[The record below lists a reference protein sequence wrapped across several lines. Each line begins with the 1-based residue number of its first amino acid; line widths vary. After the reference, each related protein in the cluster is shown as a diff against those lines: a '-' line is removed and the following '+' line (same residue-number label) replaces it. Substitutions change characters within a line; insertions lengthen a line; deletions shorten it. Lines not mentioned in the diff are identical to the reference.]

1 MYRILR
7 LTLIEIEYFHLLLL
21 LNCWAK
27 NLKEFKSE
35 DKDSTSGNLSTSS
48 AIAVAKLRGNVP
60 VRREDMDLV
69 SMLLKT

>member
-69 SMLLKT
+69 SILT